1 MSAYKRYMILHGML
15 AVLGVFMIVKAD
27 RLSDTPI
34 AFVVI
39 GLFCIAVA
47 AGKMVLLKRRCRMMW
62 RKKQIRLMTDK
73 QQEHTIRRMKKDRGE
88 NKSWYLVISA
98 VILSMSRLGGEG

>member
-1 MSAYKRYMILHGML
+1 
-15 AVLGVFMIVKAD
+15 
-27 RLSDTPI
+27 
-34 AFVVI
+34 
-39 GLFCIAVA
+39 
-47 AGKMVLLKRRCRMMW
+47 
-62 RKKQIRLMTDK
+62 MTDK